1 MYNSKSVQNEVAL
14 TYSWNRMAYIIN
26 KSLSNKGIKVHTG
39 DASWLNMNRLS
50 LYGNKAFRY
59 PNFYNST
66 EIFIEYIN
74 EYLNTNNIPYL
85 IPTHEEIFIIS
96 KYKHK
101 LKNIKTLVPD
111 FDVLRTAHKKNLSSS
126 LANELNIPTP
136 QTIKPLNETDCVSFF
151 NANDKH
157 VVLKYENSNS
167 SKGVFYISDK
177 QKLEK
182 HFVNIG
188 DYILQEYVRGVGY
201 GVSML
206 YNHGKLKASF
216 THKRLEEKVSTGGTS
231 TVRTSIRNE
240 QLEDYAKTILDYLN
254 WNGVAMVEFKWN
266 EQKKKGWFIEIN
278 PRFWGSLALPYYA
291 GMDFPWHY
299 YRILRDGDIDP
310 IVDYKEGVVVK
321 WLLGGT
327 LGFLD
332 GVVNEKFFNWNHL
345 SLKADYY
352 DDFSLRDPFIILG
365 EMGYYL
371 EKFIHSLQLNP
382 SKNSS
387 INIDEI

>member
-1 MYNSKSVQNEVAL
+1 MIQNKVAI

-26 KSLSNKGIKVHTG
+26 KSLSDKGIKVYTG
-39 DASWLNMNRLS
+39 DTSYLHMNRLS
-50 LYGNKAFRY
+50 VLNNKSFRY
-59 PNFYNST
+59 PDFYESK
-66 EIFIEYIN
+66 ESFIKYLN
-74 EYLNTNNIPYL
+74 EYLNSNNIPFL
-85 IPTHEEIFIIS
+85 IPTHEEIFLIS

-101 LKNIKTLVPD
+101 FNHITTLIPEFESLV
-111 FDVLRTAHKKNLSSS
+111 TAHKKNLSSL
-126 LANELNIPTP
+126 LAKELKIPVP
-136 QTIKPLNETDCVSFF
+136 QTIKPANESDCVSFF
-151 NANDKH
+151 NEYEKP
-157 VVLKYENSNS
+157 VVLKYQNSNS
-167 SKGVFYISDK
+167 SKGVFYVSDI
-177 QKLEK
+177 QSLEK

-188 DYILQEYVRGVGY
+188 DFILQEYVQGDGY

-206 YNHGKLKASF
+206 YNQGKPRASF
-216 THKRLEEKVSTGGTS
+216 THKRLREKISTGGTS
-231 TVRTSIRNE
+231 TVRVSVKNE
-240 QLEDYAKTILDYLN
+240 QLEHYAKTMLDHLN

-266 EQKKKGWFIEIN
+266 EQMKKGWFIEIN

-310 IVDYKEGVVVK
+310 VFDYKKGVVVK
-321 WLLGGT
+321 WLLGGG

-332 GVVNEKFFNWNHL
+332 GITNEKQLNWHHL

-371 EKFIHSLQLNP
+371 AKFLHSMKLNP
-382 SKNSS
+382 TKDSS